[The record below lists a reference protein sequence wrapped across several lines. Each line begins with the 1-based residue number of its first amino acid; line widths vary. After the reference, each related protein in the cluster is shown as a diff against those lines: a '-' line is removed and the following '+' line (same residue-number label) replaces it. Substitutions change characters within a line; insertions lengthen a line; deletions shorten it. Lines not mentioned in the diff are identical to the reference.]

1 MEGFV
6 KDASGDVHESENIR
20 NIVGREKVRELMRR
34 SDAWGLLFLSG
45 HIATMVA
52 TGYLL
57 FLSLGTWWVIPAT
70 ILHGFVIACLFALYH
85 ECSHNTPFKTRRLN
99 NAVYFLAGLILLQF
113 PLKFR
118 YEHADHHTYTQEEG
132 RDPQILSIGEKLGG
146 WLYYASAIPHFQV
159 HFSNLLRIPFG
170 KLSEFEKQSTPE
182 SARPAVQRQA
192 WFFWGAYAAVA
203 AITIGLQSWAAVI
216 YWLIPR
222 FAGEPMQ
229 RIIRMAEHVGCSY
242 NGNIFENTRTLFTFA
257 PIRWLCWNMPYH
269 TEHHAIPLVPFYQL
283 PKLHKILRQHEKVLG
298 NGYCVTAA
306 QQIRGAIRN
315 DAAGR
320 ARAAA

>member
-20 NIVGREKVRELMRR
+20 DIVGREKVRQLMRR

-45 HIATMVA
+45 HFATMAA

-57 FLSLGTWWVIPAT
+57 YLSLGTWWVIPAT
-70 ILHGFVIACLFALYH
+70 VLHGFVIACLFSLYH
-85 ECSHNTPFKTRRLN
+85 ECSHNTPFKTRWLN
-99 NAVYFLAGLILLQF
+99 SGVYFFVGLILLQF

-132 RDPQILSIGEKLGG
+132 RDPQILSIGERLGG
-146 WLYYASAIPHFQV
+146 WLYYASAIPHFHV
-159 HFSNLLRIPFG
+159 HFSNLLRMPFG

-182 SARPAVQRQA
+182 SARRAVQRQA
-192 WFFWGAYAAVA
+192 WFFLGVYAAVA
-203 AITIGLQSWAAVI
+203 ALSIGLQSWAAVI

-222 FAGEPMQ
+222 FVGEPLQ

-269 TEHHAIPLVPFYQL
+269 VEHHAIPLVPFYQL
-283 PKLHKILRQHEKVLG
+283 PELHKILRQHEKVQG
-298 NGYCVTAA
+298 NGYCATAV
-306 QQIRGAIRN
+306 QQIRSAIKN
-315 DAAGR
+315 
-320 ARAAA
+320 AAANRAKAAA